1 MAIFSYVR
9 EIAMA
14 RRPKA
19 VHQLTIPQFEAMFPD
34 EDACR
39 AYLVARRWPEGVRC
53 PRCGNAAVYDL
64 PSRKWHWQCE
74 KCAPD
79 GYRFSHI
86 AGTIFE
92 NTNKGL
98 REWFRVVH
106 MMLTSK
112 KGVSALQVKRVMGF
126 GSYET
131 AWSMCHKIR
140 AALVEDLD
148 KLGGIVEVDETFVGG
163 KNHNR
168 HWDKKSGSTGSDS
181 NKMPIVGAVK
191 RKGNVIA
198 RVVSKVTRSSLER
211 FVNEAV
217 STRVSLLCTDDYSG
231 YNRLRYRYPHGVVNH
246 SAGKHV
252 IGAIHTQT
260 IEGFWSLIKRGVVG
274 TFHKVSKK
282 YLPLYVAEFQF
293 RYNNRENA
301 DIFGAAIKGSATPS
315 ILDCTICV
323 PRIRIRTCCVG
334 RFTATS
340 SNA

>member
-1 MAIFSYVR
+1 MAK
-9 EIAMA
+9 
-14 RRPKA
+14 RPKA

-34 EDACR
+34 EDACK

-53 PRCGNAAVYDL
+53 PRCGNPAVYDL

-106 MMLTSK
+106 MMLTAK

-140 AALVEDLD
+140 TALIEDHEKL
-148 KLGGIVEVDETFVGG
+148 LGGIVEVDETYVGG
-163 KNHNR
+163 KDKNR
-168 HWDKKSGSTGSDS
+168 HWDKKTHASGRSAAEKKT
-181 NKMPIVGAVK
+181 PVVGAVK

-198 RVVSKVTRSSLER
+198 RVIGDVSRATLEK

-217 STRVSLLCTDDYSG
+217 STRVSLLCTDQFVS
-231 YNRLRYRYPHGVVNH
+231 YNRLRYSYPHGTVDHGKGKYVV
-246 SAGKHV
+246 
-252 IGAIHTQT
+252 GAIHTNT
-260 IEGFWSLIKRGVVG
+260 IEGFWSLIKRGCVG

-301 DIFGAAIKGSATPS
+301 DIFGTAIAG
-315 ILDCTICV
+315 C
-323 PRIRIRTCCVG
+323 
-334 RFTATS
+334 
-340 SNA
+340 

>member
-1 MAIFSYVR
+1 
-9 EIAMA
+9 MA

-19 VHQLTIPQFEAMFPD
+19 VHQLTIPQFEAIFPN

-39 AYLVARRWPEGVRC
+39 TYLVARRWPEGVRC
-53 PRCGNAAVYDL
+53 PRCGNPSVYDL

-74 KCAPD
+74 KCAPN

-140 AALVEDLD
+140 TALMEDVD
-148 KLGGIVEVDETFVGG
+148 KLGGIVEVDETYVGG
-163 KNHNR
+163 KDKNC
-168 HWDKKSGSTGSDS
+168 HWDKKSHAPGRDGKDKTAV
-181 NKMPIVGAVK
+181 VGAVK
-191 RKGNVIA
+191 CKGNVIA
-198 RVVSKVTRSSLER
+198 RVVDNVKRATLES
-211 FVNEAV
+211 FISEAV
-217 STRVSLLCTDDYSG
+217 SSRVSLLCTDDFRG
-231 YNRLRYRYPHGVVNH
+231 YNRLHYRYPHSVINHSEGKDVVKGVV
-246 SAGKHV
+246 
-252 IGAIHTQT
+252 GAIHTQT
-260 IEGFWSLIKRGVVG
+260 IEGFWSLVKRGVVG

-282 YLPLYVAEFQF
+282 YLLLYVAEFEF
-293 RYNNRENA
+293 RHNSRRNN
-301 DIFGAAIKGSATPS
+301 DIFGTAISG
-315 ILDCTICV
+315 C
-323 PRIRIRTCCVG
+323 
-334 RFTATS
+334 
-340 SNA
+340 